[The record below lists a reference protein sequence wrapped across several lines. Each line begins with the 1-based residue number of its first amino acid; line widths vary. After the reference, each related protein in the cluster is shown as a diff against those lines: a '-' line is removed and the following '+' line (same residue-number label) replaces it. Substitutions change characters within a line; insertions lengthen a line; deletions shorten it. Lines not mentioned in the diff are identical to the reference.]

1 MADAAPTDGAQPES
15 CPAATAGIA
24 LASAEP
30 AGGRGMSGPEESR
43 DTPPAAAAGAGGQSS
58 QESDLRAEAA
68 ANAAASAATPPE
80 ADADDADDD
89 DDDGYVAP
97 PAADISE
104 VRDAGKG
111 HPEDDESMKRYKEAL
126 LGPDASSGPGAPLV
140 VEILELRLEH
150 GAGPGAAS
158 EDAGPT
164 LSVALG
170 GSAAEAA
177 AAAPLTVKGGG
188 WRRVSIRFRV
198 RGQIVHGLKLKMR
211 IRGATSG
218 IQCESGRRFAHA
230 LAPLV
235 CRLGAL
241 QQAPRR
247 LRVCCSSYH
256 GACQQTCHRCP
267 QWSEQ
272 PSCLGHTHRRR
283 PSKSTRR
290 RRRSTQAT
298 FLQGEHTLLIAR

>member
-58 QESDLRAEAA
+58 QESDPRAEAA

-218 IQCESGRRFAHA
+218 IQLERATLMLGSYAPKAAEQVYAAPPTQYPGHIFARGTYIADCEFVDDAGNQHLAFTYRFVIGRKWDWDHPA
-230 LAPLV
+230 V
-235 CRLGAL
+235 
-241 QQAPRR
+241 
-247 LRVCCSSYH
+247 V
-256 GACQQTCHRCP
+256 
-267 QWSEQ
+267 
-272 PSCLGHTHRRR
+272 
-283 PSKSTRR
+283 KD
-290 RRRSTQAT
+290 
-298 FLQGEHTLLIAR
+298 GE